1 MTKNIIQVGENPRK
15 KNVEN
20 ANSGEVKD
28 FQNTHMTVEIDEACV
43 ELIKCFESAIEQL
56 EEIRSG
62 DIDQEGN
69 LYYLLHDWSRKGYDN
84 EGYNDSL
91 QNMWDV
97 VARLKIEEHE
107 NPDAG
112 KEEREREYAE
122 MEGKDD

>member
-1 MTKNIIQVGENPRK
+1 MTKNIIKDGETPRK
-15 KNVEN
+15 QKLEN
-20 ANSGEVKD
+20 SNSEEVKD
-28 FQNTHMTVEIDEACV
+28 FQNTHMTAEIDEACV
-43 ELIKCFESAIEQL
+43 ELIGCFESAIEQL

>member
-1 MTKNIIQVGENPRK
+1 MTENINKDCENQRK

-20 ANSGEVKD
+20 ANSEEVRGFRLLHAD
-28 FQNTHMTVEIDEACV
+28 THMTAEIDEACV
-43 ELIKCFESAIEQL
+43 ELIGCFESAIKQL

-91 QNMWDV
+91 QNMWDS
-97 VARLKIEEHE
+97 VARLKIEEVE
-107 NPDAG
+107 Q
-112 KEEREREYAE
+112 KIRCWRR
-122 MEGKDD
+122 

>member
-1 MTKNIIQVGENPRK
+1 
-15 KNVEN
+15 
-20 ANSGEVKD
+20 
-28 FQNTHMTVEIDEACV
+28 MTVEIDEACV

-62 DIDQEGN
+62 DIDQDGN
-69 LYYLLHDWSRKGYDN
+69 LMYLLHDWSIHGDFN
-84 EGYNDSL
+84 ESL
-91 QNMWDV
+91 QNMWNI
-97 VARLKIEEHE
+97 VATLKIEEYE